1 MLGIDYGCQ
10 LKKQTSKQ
18 MLSKNSIQS
27 IILISILT
35 FSFNNVISQTRF
47 SKGFDEIEVSNKITT
62 HLIFESKITY
72 VDIGSQ
78 MFSVKII
85 DNILK
90 VKCININD
98 WDIQD
103 KTNLS
108 IITEDGQYFSIWV
121 RFKSSPEIKTYLYT
135 KENSY
140 QLDYFN
146 SIKRKQIL
154 DEDCKRFVSKNQNA
168 RKSYK
173 RNKMN
178 YKVNGVFYHKDK
190 ILIRLKIQN
199 SSKINFTTDSIRFLL
214 TTKKRFNFFKL
225 FKKAEAIQYVEMKA
239 QFVCNNTKNI
249 HAESTSTLL
258 FGFDR
263 FFFNQNELLE
273 IRIAENNAGGRRG
286 KIILKNKF
294 FLF

>member
-10 LKKQTSKQ
+10 SKKQIDKQ

-27 IILISILT
+27 IIVISLFI
-35 FSFNNVISQTRF
+35 FSSNNVISQTSF
-47 SKGFDEIEVSNKITT
+47 PEGFDEIEVSNKITT
-62 HLIFESKITY
+62 HLIFQSKITY
-72 VDIGSQ
+72 VDIGSP

-98 WDIQD
+98 WDIHD

-108 IITEDGQYFSIWV
+108 IITDDGKYFSIWV
-121 RFKSSPEIKTYLYT
+121 RFKNHPEIKTYLYT

-146 SIKRKQIL
+146 SIKRKQIF
-154 DEDCKRFVSKNQNA
+154 DEDCKRIVSKKQNA
-168 RKSYK
+168 RKSYRK
-173 RNKMN
+173 NKMK
-178 YKVNGVFYHKDK
+178 YEVNGVFYHKDK
-190 ILIRLKIQN
+190 VLIRLKIQN
-199 SSKINFTTDSIRFLL
+199 SSKMNFTTDSIRFMQ

-225 FKKAEAIQYVEMKA
+225 FKKAEAVQYVEMKA
-239 QFVCNNTKNI
+239 KYVCNNIKNI
-249 HAESTSTLL
+249 DAESSSTLL